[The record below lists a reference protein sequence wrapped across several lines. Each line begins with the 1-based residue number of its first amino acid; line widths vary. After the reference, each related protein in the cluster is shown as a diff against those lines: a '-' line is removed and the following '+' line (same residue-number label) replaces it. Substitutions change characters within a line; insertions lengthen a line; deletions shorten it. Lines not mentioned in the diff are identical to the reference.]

1 MKELNK
7 KGFTLI
13 ELLAVIVIL
22 GVIMLIAIPSVSSI
36 IANSRKNTYKSTAET
51 LISGARNMVLSTATG
66 DPDTNGDWSEI
77 TQISQINTLAG
88 VSGADA
94 YQKAYV
100 IAVDNIKVE
109 QGSNTRSPY
118 GNLVTD
124 QSFVVAAKNSDGS
137 YDYYIQLYDD
147 ASYAI
152 QFISEKDLSKNSVD
166 SVVKQRTNT
175 TGTSGSGEKDIIKI
189 GTLATSTSTSTSA

>member
-1 MKELNK
+1 MKELDK

-66 DPDTNGDWSEI
+66 DPDTNGDWAEI
-77 TQISQINTLAG
+77 MQISQINELSG
-88 VSGADA
+88 VNSVDA
-94 YQKAYV
+94 YAKAYV
-100 IAVDNIKVE
+100 IAVNNIKVE

-118 GNLVTD
+118 GNLVAA
-124 QSFVVAAKNSDGS
+124 QSFVVAAKNKDGS

-166 SVVKQRTNT
+166 DVVKQRTNV
-175 TGTSGSGEKDIIKI
+175 TGGTGEKDIIKI
-189 GTLATSTSTSTSA
+189 DTITTSSSSSSN

>member
-1 MKELNK
+1 MKELDK

-77 TQISQINTLAG
+77 TTQISKINEL
-88 VSGADA
+88 SGANGVDA
-94 YQKAYV
+94 YAKAYV
-100 IAVDNIKVE
+100 IAVNNIKVE

-118 GNLVTD
+118 GNLVAE
-124 QSFVVAAKNSDGS
+124 QSFVVAAKNKDGS

-166 SVVKQRTNT
+166 DVVKQRTNV
-175 TGTSGSGEKDIIKI
+175 TGGTGEKDIIKI
-189 GTLATSTSTSTSA
+189 DTIVPSSSSSSSSS

>member
-1 MKELNK
+1 MKELDK

-66 DPDTNGDWSEI
+66 DPDTNGDWAEI
-77 TQISQINTLAG
+77 IQISQINELAEANG
-88 VSGADA
+88 VDA
-94 YQKAYV
+94 YAKAYV
-100 IAVDNIKVE
+100 IAVNNIKVE

-118 GNLVTD
+118 GNLVAE
-124 QSFVVAAKNSDGS
+124 QSFVVAAKNKDGS

-166 SVVKQRTNT
+166 DVVKQRTNV
-175 TGTSGSGEKDIIKI
+175 TGGTGEKDIIKI
-189 GTLATSTSTSTSA
+189 DTITTSSSSSSS

>member
-1 MKELNK
+1 MKELDK

-77 TQISQINTLAG
+77 TTQIGKINELAKVTG
-88 VSGADA
+88 PDA
-94 YQKAYV
+94 YTKAYV
-100 IAVDNIKVE
+100 IAVNNIKVE

-118 GNLVTD
+118 GNLVAE
-124 QSFVVAAKNSDGS
+124 QSFVVAAKNKDGS

-166 SVVKQRTNT
+166 DVVKQQTDN
-175 TGTSGSGEKDIIKI
+175 SDIIEI
-189 GTLATSTSTSTSA
+189 DTIVPSSSSSSSSSS

>member
-1 MKELNK
+1 MKELDK

-66 DPDTNGDWSEI
+66 DPDTNGDWAEI
-77 TQISQINTLAG
+77 AQISQINELAEVTG
-88 VSGADA
+88 TPDA
-94 YQKAYV
+94 YAKAYV
-100 IAVDNIKVE
+100 IPVNYIKVE

-118 GNLVTD
+118 GNLLAA
-124 QSFVVAAKNSDGS
+124 QSFVVAAKNKDGS

-166 SVVKQRTNT
+166 DVVKQRTNP
-175 TGTSGSGEKDIIKI
+175 TGGTGEKDIIKI
-189 GTLATSTSTSTSA
+189 DTITTSSSSS

>member
-1 MKELNK
+1 MKELDK

-66 DPDTNGDWSEI
+66 DPDTNGDWAEI
-77 TQISQINTLAG
+77 MQISQINELAG
-88 VSGADA
+88 VKGVDTYA
-94 YQKAYV
+94 KAYI
-100 IAVDNIKVE
+100 IAVNNIKVE

-118 GNLVTD
+118 GNLVPE

-166 SVVKQRTNT
+166 NVVKQRTNV
-175 TGTSGSGEKDIIKI
+175 TGTSGTGEKDIIEI
-189 GTLATSTSTSTSA
+189 DTITTSSSSSSK

>member
-1 MKELNK
+1 MKELDK

-66 DPDTNGDWSEI
+66 DPDTSGDWSEI
-77 TQISQINTLAG
+77 MQIAQINTLAG
-88 VSGADA
+88 VSSTDA
-94 YQKAYV
+94 YAKAYV
-100 IAVDNIKVE
+100 IAVNNIKVE

-118 GNLVTD
+118 GNLVAE

-166 SVVKQRTNT
+166 DVVKQRTNVK
-175 TGTSGSGEKDIIKI
+175 GTSGTSEKNIISIKTI
-189 GTLATSTSTSTSA
+189 TTSSSSS

>member
-1 MKELNK
+1 MKELDK

-66 DPDTNGDWSEI
+66 DPDTNGDWAEI
-77 TQISQINTLAG
+77 IQISKINEL
-88 VSGADA
+88 SGANGVDA
-94 YQKAYV
+94 YAKAYV
-100 IAVDNIKVE
+100 IAVNNIKVE

-118 GNLVTD
+118 GNLVAE
-124 QSFVVAAKNSDGS
+124 QSFVVAAKNKDGS

-166 SVVKQRTNT
+166 VVVKQRTNV
-175 TGTSGSGEKDIIKI
+175 TGGTGEKDIIKI
-189 GTLATSTSTSTSA
+189 DTITTSSSSSSSS

>member
-1 MKELNK
+1 MKELDK

-66 DPDTNGDWSEI
+66 DPDTNGDWAEI
-77 TQISQINTLAG
+77 MQISQINELSG
-88 VSGADA
+88 VNSVDA
-94 YQKAYV
+94 YAKAYV
-100 IAVDNIKVE
+100 IAVNNIKVE

-118 GNLVTD
+118 GNLVAA
-124 QSFVVAAKNSDGS
+124 QSFVVAAKNKDGS

-166 SVVKQRTNT
+166 DVVKQRTNV
-175 TGTSGSGEKDIIKI
+175 TGGTGEKDIIKI
-189 GTLATSTSTSTSA
+189 DTITTSSSSSSK

>member
-1 MKELNK
+1 MKELDK

-66 DPDTNGDWSEI
+66 DPDTNGAWSEI
-77 TQISQINTLAG
+77 TTQIDKINELAKVTG
-88 VSGADA
+88 PDA
-94 YQKAYV
+94 YTKAYV
-100 IAVDNIKVE
+100 IAVNNIKVE

-118 GNLVTD
+118 GNLEAT
-124 QSFVVAAKNSDGS
+124 QSFVVAAKNKDGS

-166 SVVKQRTNT
+166 DVVKQQTDN
-175 TGTSGSGEKDIIKI
+175 SDIIEI
-189 GTLATSTSTSTSA
+189 DTIVPSSSSSSSSSS